1 MEVDL
6 YSAFIVV
13 PHTHHNVFTKE
24 MEERNG
30 RATKGHKYC
39 YYKLNVHVQNTRRN
53 NISGRSSYNKMMLH
67 WVSHMK

>member
-24 MEERNG
+24 MEEQQ
-30 RATKGHKYC
+30 KDI
-39 YYKLNVHVQNTRRN
+39 
-53 NISGRSSYNKMMLH
+53 NIVITS
-67 WVSHMK
+67 